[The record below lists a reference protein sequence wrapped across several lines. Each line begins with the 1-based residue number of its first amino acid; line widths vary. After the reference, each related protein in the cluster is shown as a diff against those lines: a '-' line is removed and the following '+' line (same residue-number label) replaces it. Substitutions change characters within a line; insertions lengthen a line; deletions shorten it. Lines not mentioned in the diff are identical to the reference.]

1 MLDLN
6 ISDCYPSGERPMYLK
21 HWQAQQEKQ
30 KKSPAAPKKV
40 RRQKARR
47 AALRRKLHAQLAP

>member
-1 MLDLN
+1 
-6 ISDCYPSGERPMYLK
+6 MYLK

-30 KKSPAAPKKV
+30 KKSPAAPQKV

-47 AALRRKLHAQLAP
+47 EALRRKLRSPMAP

>member
-1 MLDLN
+1 
-6 ISDCYPSGERPMYLK
+6 MYLK

-30 KKSPAAPKKV
+30 KKSPAAPQKV

-47 AALRRKLHAQLAP
+47 AALRHKLHAQLAP